1 MFAPIDIS
9 RCHLEFSAPYHGC
22 SVSST
27 PDPGSVS
34 LSNSYRHMLILHA
47 APHSISP
54 PILPPPPPSP
64 KHKII
69 PPPTPTPPI
78 FPLHIHSQTPSFSTK
93 SNNPLPRPYQSP
105 ISDSISSPSP
115 DLLSSPNSK
124 HTLSSPLHSLALF
137 LFLHSYPHHHAP
149 HQLPSYHPTSARRSP
164 ALAHTP
170 NLSCTSTAA
179 SNLTLPG
186 FLT

>member
-1 MFAPIDIS
+1 MPLHTA
-9 RCHLEFSAPYHGC
+9 
-22 SVSST
+22 
-27 PDPGSVS
+27 
-34 LSNSYRHMLILHA
+34 YRHQYF
-47 APHSISP
+47 
-54 PILPPPPPSP
+54 PPPPSP
-64 KHKII
+64 KHNII

-186 FLT
+186 FPTSSPYFSVRKSCEKGGLADMWVGRYKEKVRASD